1 MLFTHVEAAI
11 SQIQTAETE
20 LNAHSG
26 LEHGS
31 ISIGASETAL
41 NIYLLDIL
49 KPFHMKHPGIR
60 LKIYNHSTPQAIR
73 SVKNGEVDFAVVY
86 HTNLTFRDC
95 FPQMNLEDLTL
106 LKCFLRHWFWKKS

>member
-49 KPFHMKHPGIR
+49 KPFHMKP
-60 LKIYNHSTPQAIR
+60 SA
-73 SVKNGEVDFAVVY
+73 
-86 HTNLTFRDC
+86 
-95 FPQMNLEDLTL
+95 L
-106 LKCFLRHWFWKKS
+106 LKTVKLILLLYQRRPTWIPL